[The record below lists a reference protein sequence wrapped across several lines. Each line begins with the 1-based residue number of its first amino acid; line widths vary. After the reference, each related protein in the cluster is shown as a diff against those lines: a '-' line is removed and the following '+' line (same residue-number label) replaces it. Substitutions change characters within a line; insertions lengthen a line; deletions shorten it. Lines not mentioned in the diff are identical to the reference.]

1 MKLIIH
7 SSIIKKFWC
16 VKLLKKFKVKINNKE
31 YKVDVEEIS
40 SDPRKLISS
49 NSRSSVVDKSI
60 RKPTKTVTYSNVSET
75 SFAEE
80 SVNDIKAPLPGVVL
94 LKCKVGDKVKKDDL
108 LLILESMKMEN
119 PIIAHKAGVI
129 KSISVSNGLSVK
141 SGDTL
146 LVLK

>member
-1 MKLIIH
+1 M
-7 SSIIKKFWC
+7 
-16 VKLLKKFKVKINNKE
+16 KKFKVKINNKE

-49 NSRSSVVDKSI
+49 NSRESVVGKSI

-75 SFAEE
+75 SSAEE
-80 SVNDIKAPLPGVVL
+80 SVNDIKAPLPGVVS

-119 PIIAHKAGVI
+119 PIIAHKSGVI
-129 KSISVSNGLSVK
+129 KSISVSNGFSVK

-146 LVLK
+146 LVLE